1 MSSLFCSSTLTFAA
15 PTGGNVTSG
24 AATIIQNGNIT
35 NINQTTNK
43 ATINWQSFSLSQNE
57 IVNFNQPNANAITLN
72 RVVGNERSVI
82 NGALNA
88 NGQVWIL
95 NSNGVLFGK
104 NASIN
109 TSGLLAT
116 TAKLSDD
123 DFNVGNYNFKNTTAN
138 SIINQ
143 GTIEISNKGS
153 VILASNEV
161 INEGTIKA
169 VRGNIHLVGAD
180 SYSINLNGNSLVDL
194 RVDKGVLDAMVSNSG
209 TILADGGE
217 VYLTTN
223 AVDELLKGVVNN
235 SGIIEANSID
245 DVTGHVEI
253 FAHGGEALVDGII
266 SAEGGFIETSA
277 KKIKFSD
284 TLALNAGFG
293 GTWLIDPNNI
303 RIVSDAIAEANVDS
317 SGAPLYTS
325 LDDTTILRASTIEAQ
340 LNNGTNVIIE
350 TGESGT
356 NSQDGDIFLQ
366 TSINKTSGA
375 DATLTLKAHRNIFFA
390 DDYQSPTAF
399 GSISSTSN
407 RLNVVLWSDSDGNSD
422 GSIWLP
428 EGSSISSN
436 GGHVWLGGGAG
447 SSTWNGLTVG
457 NSSAVGS
464 SFSSSEGNAISRG
477 VSINGNIFADGD
489 SFGGDIFIKGLA
501 STSSHFTSARGVSIS
516 GSVTTNYN
524 GNISIEGKAKS
535 SSDAIGIGDTSS
547 ALADGSAILRVNNG
561 TIFINGYSNQGNTSS
576 DSFYLN
582 NGSYIESTGT
592 GTLIIDGND
601 DEISADST
609 SYIKIA
615 NLLLKNGFTTTLT
628 NSNNDIKT
636 LAATGMTSLTYSDSN
651 DITIGTING
660 VDGITVNG
668 DVELQA
674 NEDITVDSNITWA
687 TSNKLTLTAGD
698 EIYVN
703 AIIENTNSTDG
714 GVYFNAA
721 NTTGKVIFGA
731 NGKVVIN
738 NINQLQWVNQA
749 LNGKYELG
757 SDIDASATSTW
768 NSGAGWNPLSTFT
781 GTFDGKG
788 HIIDSLYINRAT
800 ANIGLFGY
808 TNGATISNIGL
819 TNVDITGGTY
829 TGALV
834 GYNDNSVINNSY
846 SSGAVNS
853 SGHNVGG
860 LVGINMGSNSEINY
874 SYSSANIIANGNSN
888 DRIGGLVG
896 WNYMGAS
903 IKNSYAAGS
912 VSGDLGTGGLLGS
925 NESGSKVENSY
936 STGTVTGL
944 NDKGGL
950 VGWSNATVSNSFWD
964 TQKSGQSSS
973 AGGTGLTTAQ
983 MSYGKYFFDAG
994 WDIVADS
1001 NVTSATPIL
1010 KYDAIN
1016 NKYVWAVAPI
1026 KNTTVPE
1033 NTQSKDNKVEDT
1045 IPSII
1050 KTVKPS
1056 IPSDPKEEF
1065 IELKIQEKP
1074 NKSITSI
1081 DEVLGGLKPKNK
1093 LTENSINDEQTKKF
1107 AENKIEQK
1115 GLTTNKEQSSSS
1127 GEFKNSN
1134 ITNNNPSITLSTS
1147 AVEIETEL
1155 NENLTASNG
1164 NESLEKDEK
1173 KVIAEQNKESSKQAS
1188 QENIKLNDAQIE
1200 MSVDGNGNIV
1210 ESRSKI
1216 EVKVNKNGKLAFGDN
1231 SSDVLETMGLAIKD
1245 IAIRKNRIKIDILD
1259 KKANTNYSASLEEG
1273 TPLISDLVINT
1284 KTGKIRGTLPKNA
1297 SEVSVLVKAISED
1310 KTARFISLKI
1320 KLDSLKSNIN

>member
-1 MSSLFCSSTLTFAA
+1 MVFVHSRFRILKGGKISLIVCSLLCSSTLTFAA
-15 PTGGNVTSG
+15 PTGGKVTSG
-24 AATIIQNGNIT
+24 AATISQNGNIT

-43 ATINWQSFSLSQNE
+43 ATINWQNFSISQNE

-72 RVVGNERSVI
+72 RVVGNEKSII

-116 TAKLSDD
+116 TAKLSDG
-123 DFNVGNYNFKNTTAN
+123 DFNIGNYNFKNATAN

-143 GTIEISNKGS
+143 GTIEVINNGS

-161 INEGTIKA
+161 INEGIIKA

-194 RVDKGVLDAMVSNSG
+194 SVDKGVLDAMVSNSG
-209 TILADGGE
+209 TILADGGK

-235 SGIIEANSID
+235 TGIVEANSID
-245 DVTGHVEI
+245 DITGHIEI
-253 FAHGGEALVDGII
+253 FAHGGEALIDGTIN
-266 SAEGGFIETSA
+266 AKGGFIETSGS
-277 KKIKFSD
+277 KINFSD
-284 TLALNAGFG
+284 NFIINAGKG

-303 RIVSDAIAEANVDS
+303 KIVSDSTAEANVDS
-317 SGAPLYTS
+317 SGAPLYIS
-325 LDDTTILRASTIEAQ
+325 LDDTTILRASTVESQ

-350 TGESGT
+350 TGEAGT

-390 DDYQSPTAF
+390 DDYQSPTSL

-407 RLNVVLWSDSDGNSD
+407 SLNVVLWSDSDGNSD

-464 SFSSSEGNAISRG
+464 SFSSSEGNAIARG
-477 VSINGNIFADGD
+477 VSINGNIFANAD

-501 STSSHFTSARGVSIS
+501 STSSHYTSARGVSIS

-524 GNISIEGKAKS
+524 GNISIEGKAKGG
-535 SSDAIGIGDTSS
+535 SDAVAIGDTSS
-547 ALADGSAILRVNNG
+547 ALTDGSAILRVNNG

-576 DSFYLN
+576 DSIYLN

-592 GTLIIDGND
+592 GTLIIDAND

-660 VDGITVNG
+660 VDGITANG
-668 DVELQA
+668 DVELLA
-674 NEDITVDSNITWA
+674 SDIFVKKPISNGSNTLNLNATGNIYYISDESENTDNSYSINAYSYYTIKNFPNFDNIKNKSISLVDNLINNLVDLSNTVENAIYTDLSTPNEILPKDTTEKNIN
-687 TSNKLTLTAGD
+687 SNKP
-698 EIYVN
+698 
-703 AIIENTNSTDG
+703 IINSNKNLIEQSTNSSNQSESSSKNVTEQKTDFMVLNRESNTNSIDQNSNSSSIAENSNENSEEQKTD
-714 GVYFNAA
+714 ASEETIDSA
-721 NTTGKVIFGA
+721 NT
-731 NGKVVIN
+731 
-738 NINQLQWVNQA
+738 
-749 LNGKYELG
+749 
-757 SDIDASATSTW
+757 S
-768 NSGAGWNPLSTFT
+768 
-781 GTFDGKG
+781 
-788 HIIDSLYINRAT
+788 
-800 ANIGLFGY
+800 
-808 TNGATISNIGL
+808 
-819 TNVDITGGTY
+819 
-829 TGALV
+829 
-834 GYNDNSVINNSY
+834 
-846 SSGAVNS
+846 
-853 SGHNVGG
+853 
-860 LVGINMGSNSEINY
+860 
-874 SYSSANIIANGNSN
+874 
-888 DRIGGLVG
+888 
-896 WNYMGAS
+896 
-903 IKNSYAAGS
+903 
-912 VSGDLGTGGLLGS
+912 
-925 NESGSKVENSY
+925 
-936 STGTVTGL
+936 
-944 NDKGGL
+944 
-950 VGWSNATVSNSFWD
+950 
-964 TQKSGQSSS
+964 QSS
-973 AGGTGLTTAQ
+973 
-983 MSYGKYFFDAG
+983 
-994 WDIVADS
+994 
-1001 NVTSATPIL
+1001 N
-1010 KYDAIN
+1010 YD
-1016 NKYVWAVAPI
+1016 K
-1026 KNTTVPE
+1026 TEE
-1033 NTQSKDNKVEDT
+1033 NT
-1045 IPSII
+1045 
-1050 KTVKPS
+1050 
-1056 IPSDPKEEF
+1056 
-1065 IELKIQEKP
+1065 IQ
-1074 NKSITSI
+1074 
-1081 DEVLGGLKPKNK
+1081 LG
-1093 LTENSINDEQTKKF
+1093 E
-1107 AENKIEQK
+1107 
-1115 GLTTNKEQSSSS
+1115 
-1127 GEFKNSN
+1127 
-1134 ITNNNPSITLSTS
+1134 
-1147 AVEIETEL
+1147 
-1155 NENLTASNG
+1155 
-1164 NESLEKDEK
+1164 
-1173 KVIAEQNKESSKQAS
+1173 
-1188 QENIKLNDAQIE
+1188 AQIE
-1200 MSVDGNGNIV
+1200 IDVDENGEIV
-1210 ESRSKI
+1210 YSKSQI

-1259 KKANTNYSASLEEG
+1259 KKANTNYSASFAEG
-1273 TPLISDLVINT
+1273 TPLINDFVINT

-1310 KTARFISLKI
+1310 KTVRVVSLKI